1 MQVCGN
7 DESVKFLNEWLRLWR
22 VRGFR
27 IRKDHTAPHSDE
39 MQDKD
44 YSCSENDSDSE
55 GKTEAVSM
63 KNVLLITGPAG
74 VSANIF
80 YLNGKYLSRST

>member
-1 MQVCGN
+1 M
-7 DESVKFLNEWLRLWR
+7 KFLNEWLQLFR

-27 IRKDHTAPHSDE
+27 ISKDLTASHLDE

-55 GKTEAVSM
+55 GKNEEASM
-63 KNVLLITGPAG
+63 KNVLLITGPVG
-74 VSANIF
+74 VSPNIF
-80 YLNGKYLSRST
+80 YLNPKYLSRFT